1 MKKFF
6 DSRRELVS
14 SGPGSGAG
22 GGGGGSG
29 GGGSFIGRVFSIGR
43 YQVTVEEIVAE
54 GGFAIVFLVRTHQG
68 LRCALKRMYVNNEHD
83 LQICKLE
90 IQIMRDLVGHRNIVG
105 FLDSSITSV
114 GAGDVWEVLIL
125 MDFCRGGQVVNLM
138 NQRLQTGFTEA
149 EVLQIFCDTCEAV
162 ARLHQCKTPII
173 HRDLKVENILLHD
186 RGHYVLCDFGSA
198 TNRFQNPQT
207 EGVPVVEE
215 EIKKYTTLSY
225 RAPEMVNLYG
235 GMVITTK
242 ADIWAMGCLLYKLCY
257 FTLPFGESQV
267 AICDGSFT
275 IPDNSR
281 YSQDMHCLIRYM
293 LEPDPDKRP
302 DIYQVSYFAFKLVR
316 RECPVQNVHNS
327 PIPAKLPEPIRASEA
342 VAKKSQTKARLTDPV
357 PTTETSIAPRQRP
370 KAGQAQPQP
379 ISGILPIQP
388 ALTPRKRPNVAA
400 GASQAMGVGI
410 GVPPPAAAAV
420 QPAQQAPAAQAAPQ
434 PAQTANVQPQA
445 TPQHQQLFMKQQQA
459 PAFFSPQQ
467 QTNQQHQLVQSLHQ
481 QQQHS
486 ASQASALLQSKAKPV
501 PPVVNLQQ
509 QPASPAVFIAPIH
522 EPAAPHLTPIPESAA
537 VGPAADP
544 EATTAS
550 RAIHK
555 VGSLTPPS
563 SPKMA
568 SKGGHRRILSDVTH
582 SAVFGVPVSK
592 STQLLQAA
600 AAEASLNK
608 SKSASTTPSGSPC
621 SSQQSVYQ
629 PGEGGGPS
637 APPGTN
643 TQPSWNPF
651 GDDNFSKLTAEELLN
666 KDFAKLAETAKPGEK
681 ATGSSE
687 NLIPGLHAFPANAEV
702 CVDSLIPGLEAPQA
716 QRHPSA
722 QPELISTS
730 MPDPL
735 AGEDSLLGCDLLS
748 HPSTPGTQSVS
759 ALPSSSCSS
768 APPGSGSGSC
778 LEELASVSLPPGQTA
793 SDSAFLMSGGEKGT
807 EDEFDPIPVLI
818 SKNSNQELKGESN
831 GYTVLG
837 EGQETEP
844 PEGDSRA
851 DEGCVHSSDE
861 DEEEM
866 EEKEA
871 QEEDQQDGGADESD
885 AVAHDCSGSRPLLLD
900 SEDEEEPGPQLPL
913 QPPPHSSTLP
923 TQPSPTFQQPTP
935 NHSQQVPESARG
947 TAVVPDVFSKAPF
960 RITQEDAADVFA
972 NAPFPRAPIAA
983 EQQLDVFL
991 QAPFGKRK
999 EATGVTSMSPQ
1010 PKTSYTHPIVAHAV
1024 TPEQGVLGQ
1033 VAPQPFRP
1041 QALAK
1046 YSRHFEGPLP
1056 QQPVAAHRVVSNVG
1070 RQAAVGSV
1078 PVGPLHSWTSE
1089 VRAVDPF
1096 VSAPFH
1102 LKAPQEKP

>member
-14 SGPGSGAG
+14 SGPGPGAG
-22 GGGGGSG
+22 GGGAGSGG

-68 LRCALKRMYVNNEHD
+68 VRCALKRMYVNNEHD
-83 LQICKLE
+83 LQVCNLE
-90 IQIMRDLVGHRNIVG
+90 IQIMRDLVGNKNIVG
-105 FLDSSITSV
+105 FLDSSITAV

-162 ARLHQCKTPII
+162 ARLHQCNTPIV

-207 EGVPVVEE
+207 EGVPDVDE

-257 FTLPFGESQV
+257 FTLPFGESSV

-293 LEPDPDKRP
+293 LEPDPDMRP
-302 DIYQVSYFAFKLVR
+302 DIYQISYFAFKLAR
-316 RECPVQNVHNS
+316 RECPVPNVHNS
-327 PIPAKLPEPIRASEA
+327 SIPAKLPEPIRASEA
-342 VAKKSQTKARLTDPV
+342 VAKKSHTKARLTDPT
-357 PTTETSIAPRQRP
+357 PTMETSIAPRQRP
-370 KAGQAQPQP
+370 KAGHAQPQP

-400 GASQAMGVGI
+400 GAPQAIGVGI
-410 GVPPPAAAAV
+410 NVPHPAAAAV
-420 QPAQQAPAAQAAPQ
+420 QAAQQAPAAQASPQ
-434 PAQTANVQPQA
+434 PAQAANMQPQA
-445 TPQHQQLFMKQQQA
+445 TPQHQQLLIKQQQA
-459 PAFFSPQQ
+459 SPFLSPQS
-467 QTNQQHQLVQSLHQ
+467 NQQHQLVQSLLQKQ
-481 QQQHS
+481 QQT
-486 ASQASALLQSKAKPV
+486 ASQASTLLQFKAKPV
-501 PPVVNLQQ
+501 PPVSALQHQQ
-509 QPASPAVFIAPIH
+509 QHVAPVHETAAS
-522 EPAAPHLTPIPESAA
+522 HLTPIPESA
-537 VGPAADP
+537 VISPAADP
-544 EATTAS
+544 ETAG
-550 RAIHK
+550 RVLHK
-555 VGSLTPPS
+555 VGSLTPPL

-568 SKGGHRRILSDVTH
+568 PKSGHRRILSDVTH

-621 SSQQSVYQ
+621 SSQQSVYHPGDVDTQSALTAPNTQ
-629 PGEGGGPS
+629 P
-637 APPGTN
+637 N

-666 KDFAKLAETAKPGEK
+666 KDFAKLAETAAPGETI
-681 ATGSSE
+681 TGSSE
-687 NLIPGLHAFPANAEV
+687 NLIPGLNAFPAERSADIMSAGSALLTVPDPFNTLSLSDTTVKAEV

-716 QRHPSA
+716 QRHSG
-722 QPELISTS
+722 QPELI
-730 MPDPL
+730 P
-735 AGEDSLLGCDLLS
+735 
-748 HPSTPGTQSVS
+748 
-759 ALPSSSCSS
+759 
-768 APPGSGSGSC
+768 
-778 LEELASVSLPPGQTA
+778 ASVPDVQ
-793 SDSAFLMSGGEKGT
+793 
-807 EDEFDPIPVLI
+807 V
-818 SKNSNQELKGESN
+818 ESN
-831 GYTVLG
+831 GYSVLG

-844 PEGDSRA
+844 PGGASQANE
-851 DEGCVHSSDE
+851 ECVHSSEEDE
-861 DEEEM
+861 DEEE
-866 EEKEA
+866 EE
-871 QEEDQQDGGADESD
+871 EEDEDEEEEEEEDEAHKEEQGVEGAIERH
-885 AVAHDCSGSRPLLLD
+885 AAAHDCSGSRPLLMD
-900 SEDEEEPGPQLPL
+900 SEDEEEQGPQSALL
-913 QPPPHSSTLP
+913 HSSPHSSSAAP
-923 TQPSPTFQQPTP
+923 TQPSTTFHQPPPSTFAQ
-935 NHSQQVPESARG
+935 NHSQHALEPATGADV
-947 TAVVPDVFSKAPF
+947 AVDVFSKAPF
-960 RITQEDAADVFA
+960 RFAQEEAAAADVFA
-972 NAPFPRAPIAA
+972 NAPFPRAPLAA
-983 EQQLDVFL
+983 PQPFDVFS

-999 EATGVTSMSPQ
+999 EDTGAQ
-1010 PKTSYTHPIVAHAV
+1010 ASYPHAAGVHAV
-1024 TPEQGVLGQ
+1024 TPDQGALGQ
-1033 VAPQPFRP
+1033 VAQQPFRP

-1046 YSRHFEGPLP
+1046 YSRHFEGPVS
-1056 QQPVAAHRVVSNVG
+1056 QQHPVAAHRVVSNVSK
-1070 RQAAVGSV
+1070 QAAVASA

-1089 VRAVDPF
+1089 VSTVDPF
-1096 VSAPFH
+1096 VSAPFR

>member
-14 SGPGSGAG
+14 SGPGSGVG
-22 GGGGGSG
+22 GGGAGSG
-29 GGGSFIGRVFSIGR
+29 GGGSFIGRVFTIGR

-68 LRCALKRMYVNNEHD
+68 VRCALKRMYVNNEHD
-83 LQICKLE
+83 LQVCQLE
-90 IQIMRDLVGHRNIVG
+90 IQIMRDLVGNKNIVG
-105 FLDSSITSV
+105 YLDSSITAV
-114 GAGDVWEVLIL
+114 GADDVWEVLIL

-162 ARLHQCKTPII
+162 ARLHQCKTPIV

-198 TNRFQNPQT
+198 TNHFQNPET
-207 EGVPVVEE
+207 EGVAVVEE

-235 GMVITTK
+235 GMIITTK

-302 DIYQVSYFAFKLVR
+302 DVYQISYFAFKLAR
-316 RECPVQNVHNS
+316 RECPVPNVHNS

-357 PTTETSIAPRQRP
+357 PTMETSIAPRQRP

-388 ALTPRKRPNVAA
+388 ALTPRKRPTVAA
-400 GASQAMGVGI
+400 GAPQAIGVGI
-410 GVPPPAAAAV
+410 NVPPPASAAV
-420 QPAQQAPAAQAAPQ
+420 QAAQQAPAAQAAPQ
-434 PAQTANVQPQA
+434 PAPTANMQPQA
-445 TPQHQQLFMKQQQA
+445 TPQHQQLLMKQQQA
-459 PAFFSPQQ
+459 SAFLSPQS
-467 QTNQQHQLVQSLHQ
+467 NQQHQLIQSLQ
-481 QQQHS
+481 QQQT
-486 ASQASALLQSKAKPV
+486 ASQPSTLLQSKVKPV
-501 PPVVNLQQ
+501 HPVSALQLPHQ
-509 QPASPAVFIAPIH
+509 QHVALVHVHETAASL
-522 EPAAPHLTPIPESAA
+522 LTPIPESAV

-544 EATTAS
+544 ETAD
-550 RAIHK
+550 RVIHK
-555 VGSLTPPS
+555 VGSMTPPS

-568 SKGGHRRILSDVTH
+568 PKSGHRRILSDVTH

-600 AAEASLNK
+600 AAEAGLNK

-621 SSQQSVYQ
+621 SSQQSVYH
-629 PGEGGGPS
+629 PGDANAQSALTAPS
-637 APPGTN
+637 A
-643 TQPSWNPF
+643 QPSWNPF

-666 KDFAKLAETAKPGEK
+666 KDFAKLAETATPGEK
-681 ATGSSE
+681 VTGSTE
-687 NLIPGLHAFPANAEV
+687 NLIPGLNAFPAERSADIMSAGSALLTVPDPFNTLSLSDTTEKLIEGLKSPETSLLLPDLLTPANPFNSSAESSTNVKAEV

-716 QRHPSA
+716 QRHSG
-722 QPELISTS
+722 QPELLPASI
-730 MPDPL
+730 PDV
-735 AGEDSLLGCDLLS
+735 
-748 HPSTPGTQSVS
+748 Q
-759 ALPSSSCSS
+759 
-768 APPGSGSGSC
+768 
-778 LEELASVSLPPGQTA
+778 
-793 SDSAFLMSGGEKGT
+793 
-807 EDEFDPIPVLI
+807 
-818 SKNSNQELKGESN
+818 GESN
-831 GYTVLG
+831 GYSVLS

-844 PEGDSRA
+844 AKRESRA
-851 DEGCVHSSDE
+851 NEGCVHSSD
-861 DEEEM
+861 DEEE
-866 EEKEA
+866 EEE
-871 QEEDQQDGGADESD
+871 EEDEAHEEEQQDDGAVESQA
-885 AVAHDCSGSRPLLLD
+885 AVQDCSGSRPLLLD
-900 SEDEEEPGPQLPL
+900 SEDEEEPRLFV
-913 QPPPHSSTLP
+913 HSSPLSSAVP
-923 TQPSPTFQQPTP
+923 TQPPATFHQPTPSTFAP
-935 NHSQQVPESARG
+935 NHSQHVHEPAKG
-947 TAVVPDVFSKAPF
+947 PDVGADVFSKAPF
-960 RITQEDAADVFA
+960 RVAQEETADVFA
-972 NAPFPRAPIAA
+972 SAPFPRGPLAAP
-983 EQQLDVFL
+983 QHFDVFS

-999 EATGVTSMSPQ
+999 EAPGAPQSYPHGSGV
-1010 PKTSYTHPIVAHAV
+1010 HHAV
-1024 TPEQGVLGQ
+1024 TADHGVLGQ
-1033 VAPQPFRP
+1033 VVQQPFRP

-1046 YSRHFEGPLP
+1046 YSRHFEGPAP
-1056 QQPVAAHRVVSNVG
+1056 HKPVAAHRVVSNVS
-1070 RQAAVGSV
+1070 RQAAVASV

-1089 VRAVDPF
+1089 VSAVDPF

>member
-14 SGPGSGAG
+14 SGPGSGVG
-22 GGGGGSG
+22 GGGAGSG
-29 GGGSFIGRVFSIGR
+29 GGGSFIGRVFTIGR

-68 LRCALKRMYVNNEHD
+68 VRCALKRMYVNNEHD
-83 LQICKLE
+83 LQVCKLE
-90 IQIMRDLVGHRNIVG
+90 IQIMKDLVGNKHIVG
-105 FLDSSITSV
+105 FLDSSIAAV

-162 ARLHQCKTPII
+162 AHLHHCKTPII

-207 EGVPVVEE
+207 EGVPAVEE

-302 DIYQVSYFAFKLVR
+302 DVYQISYFAFKLAR
-316 RECPVQNVHNS
+316 RECPVPNVNNS

-357 PTTETSIAPRQRP
+357 PTLETSIAPRQRP

-400 GASQAMGVGI
+400 GAPQAIGVGI
-410 GVPPPAAAAV
+410 NVPPPATAAV
-420 QPAQQAPAAQAAPQ
+420 QAAQQAPAAPQ
-434 PAQTANVQPQA
+434 PAQTANMQPQA
-445 TPQHQQLFMKQQQA
+445 TPQHQQLLMKQQQA
-459 PAFFSPQQ
+459 SGFLSPQS
-467 QTNQQHQLVQSLHQ
+467 NQQHHLVQSLQ
-481 QQQHS
+481 QQQQA
-486 ASQASALLQSKAKPV
+486 ASQASTLLHSKAKPV
-501 PPVVNLQQ
+501 PPVITLQLQHQQ
-509 QPASPAVFIAPIH
+509 QLHVAPVH
-522 EPAAPHLTPIPESAA
+522 ETTAPHLTAIPESAV

-544 EATTAS
+544 ETAS
-550 RAIHK
+550 RGIQK

-568 SKGGHRRILSDVTH
+568 AKSGHRRILSDVTH

-621 SSQQSVYQ
+621 SSQQSVYH
-629 PGEGGGPS
+629 PGDNETQSALPAPS
-637 APPGTN
+637 

-666 KDFAKLAETAKPGEK
+666 KDFAKLAETAAPGEK
-681 ATGSSE
+681 VTGSSE
-687 NLIPGLHAFPANAEV
+687 NLIPGLNTFPDV
-702 CVDSLIPGLEAPQA
+702 Q
-716 QRHPSA
+716 
-722 QPELISTS
+722 
-730 MPDPL
+730 
-735 AGEDSLLGCDLLS
+735 
-748 HPSTPGTQSVS
+748 
-759 ALPSSSCSS
+759 
-768 APPGSGSGSC
+768 
-778 LEELASVSLPPGQTA
+778 
-793 SDSAFLMSGGEKGT
+793 
-807 EDEFDPIPVLI
+807 
-818 SKNSNQELKGESN
+818 GESN
-831 GYTVLG
+831 GYSVLG

-844 PEGDSRA
+844 QEGDSQSH
-851 DEGCVHSSDE
+851 EGCMHSSDE
-861 DEEEM
+861 DDDDDEEE
-866 EEKEA
+866 EEVHKEE
-871 QEEDQQDGGADESD
+871 QENVVAIKSH
-885 AVAHDCSGSRPLLLD
+885 AAAHDSSGARPLLLD
-900 SEDEEEPGPQLPL
+900 SEDEEEQGPQLAL
-913 QPPPHSSTLP
+913 HSSPHSSAVP
-923 TQPSPTFQQPTP
+923 TQPSTTFHQPTP
-935 NHSQQVPESARG
+935 STFAQNHSQHVHEPAKG
-947 TAVVPDVFSKAPF
+947 ANVAADVFSKAPF
-960 RITQEDAADVFA
+960 RIAQEEPADVFA
-972 NAPFPRAPIAA
+972 NAPFPRGPLAAP
-983 EQQLDVFL
+983 QQFDVFS

-999 EATGVTSMSPQ
+999 EAVGGQLSYPHAAGV
-1010 PKTSYTHPIVAHAV
+1010 HAV
-1024 TPEQGVLGQ
+1024 TPDQGVLGQ
-1033 VAPQPFRP
+1033 VAQQPFRP

-1046 YSRHFEGPLP
+1046 YSRHFEGPVP
-1056 QQPVAAHRVVSNVG
+1056 QQSVAAHRVVSNVS
-1070 RQAAVGSV
+1070 RQAAVASV

-1089 VRAVDPF
+1089 VGAVDPF

>member
-14 SGPGSGAG
+14 SGPGSGVG
-22 GGGGGSG
+22 GGGGGCGGGGGGSGSG

-54 GGFAIVFLVRTHQG
+54 GGFAIVFLVRTHQN

-83 LQICKLE
+83 LQVCKLE
-90 IQIMRDLVGHRNIVG
+90 IQIMRDLVGNKNIVG
-105 FLDSSITSV
+105 FLDSSITAV

-162 ARLHQCKTPII
+162 ARLHQCKSPIV

-198 TNRFQNPQT
+198 TNHFQNPQT

-235 GMVITTK
+235 GKIITTK

-302 DIYQVSYFAFKLVR
+302 DIYQISYFAFKLAR
-316 RECPVQNVHNS
+316 RECPVPNVHNS

-342 VAKKSQTKARLTDPV
+342 VAKKSQTKARLTDPI

-388 ALTPRKRPNVAA
+388 ALTPRKRPSVAS
-400 GASQAMGVGI
+400 GPPQAIGVGI
-410 GVPPPAAAAV
+410 SVPPPAAAAV

-434 PAQTANVQPQA
+434 PAQPANMQPPQA
-445 TPQHQQLFMKQQQA
+445 TPQHQQLLMKQQQA
-459 PAFFSPQQ
+459 FLSPQS
-467 QTNQQHQLVQSLHQ
+467 NQQHQLVQSLHHHQHQQHQHQ
-481 QQQHS
+481 QQLT
-486 ASQASALLQSKAKPV
+486 ASQAATLLQSKAKT
-501 PPVVNLQQ
+501 PVVALQMQHQQ
-509 QPASPAVFIAPIH
+509 QQQHVVAVH
-522 EPAAPHLTPIPESAA
+522 ETAVSHLTPIPESAV

-544 EATTAS
+544 ETTG
-550 RAIHK
+550 RGIHK

-563 SPKMA
+563 SPKTA
-568 SKGGHRRILSDVTH
+568 PKSGHRRILSDVTH
-582 SAVFGVPVSK
+582 STVFGVPVSK

-621 SSQQSVYQ
+621 SSQQSVYH
-629 PGEGGGPS
+629 PGEVDAQAALTAPS
-637 APPGTN
+637 

-666 KDFAKLAETAKPGEK
+666 KDFAKLSETAAPGEK
-681 ATGSSE
+681 SMGSSE
-687 NLIPGLHAFPANAEV
+687 DLIPGLNAFPEKLIEGLKSPETSLLLPDLLTLADPFNSSAENSTNAKTAV

-716 QRHPSA
+716 QRHSG
-722 QPELISTS
+722 QPELVPAS
-730 MPDPL
+730 MPD
-735 AGEDSLLGCDLLS
+735 
-748 HPSTPGTQSVS
+748 V
-759 ALPSSSCSS
+759 
-768 APPGSGSGSC
+768 
-778 LEELASVSLPPGQTA
+778 
-793 SDSAFLMSGGEKGT
+793 
-807 EDEFDPIPVLI
+807 
-818 SKNSNQELKGESN
+818 QEESN
-831 GYTVLG
+831 GYSVLG

-844 PEGDSRA
+844 PQEEPQTN
-851 DEGCVHSSDE
+851 EGCVHSSDE
-861 DEEEM
+861 DEE
-866 EEKEA
+866 KEA
-871 QEEDQQDGGADESD
+871 NKEDQKVEGAID
-885 AVAHDCSGSRPLLLD
+885 AAAHDCSGSMPLLMD
-900 SEDEEEPGPQLPL
+900 SEDEEEPQLAL
-913 QPPPHSSTLP
+913 HSAP
-923 TQPSPTFQQPTP
+923 TQPSTTFHQATP
-935 NHSQQVPESARG
+935 STFAQNHSQHAHEPAKGAEV
-947 TAVVPDVFSKAPF
+947 AVDVFSKAPF
-960 RITQEDAADVFA
+960 RIGQEDSCDVFA
-972 NAPFPRAPIAA
+972 NAPFPRAPLSAQ
-983 EQQLDVFL
+983 QQLDVFS

-999 EATGVTSMSPQ
+999 EATGTPLKTPYPHPAAVQSVTLD
-1010 PKTSYTHPIVAHAV
+1010 
-1024 TPEQGVLGQ
+1024 QGALGQ
-1033 VAPQPFRP
+1033 VAQQPFRP

-1046 YSRHFEGPLP
+1046 YSRHFEGPVP
-1056 QQPVAAHRVVSNVG
+1056 QQPVAAHRVVSNVS
-1070 RQAAVGSV
+1070 RQAAVASV

-1089 VRAVDPF
+1089 VSAVDPF

>member
-14 SGPGSGAG
+14 TGPGSGAG
-22 GGGGGSG
+22 GGGAGSG
-29 GGGSFIGRVFSIGR
+29 GGGSFIGRVFTIGR

-68 LRCALKRMYVNNEHD
+68 VRCALKRMYVNNEDD
-83 LQICKLE
+83 LQVCKLE
-90 IQIMRDLVGHRNIVG
+90 IQIMRDLVGNKNIVG
-105 FLDSSITSV
+105 FLDSSITAV

-138 NQRLQTGFTEA
+138 NQRLQTGFTEP

-162 ARLHQCKTPII
+162 ARLHQCKSPII

-198 TNRFQNPQT
+198 TNHFQNPQT

-235 GMVITTK
+235 GKVITTK

-275 IPDNSR
+275 IPDISR

-302 DIYQVSYFAFKLVR
+302 DIYQISYFAFKLAR
-316 RECPVQNVHNS
+316 RECPIPNVHNL

-379 ISGILPIQP
+379 IGILPIQP

-400 GASQAMGVGI
+400 GGPQAIGVGI
-410 GVPPPAAAAV
+410 SVPPPAATAV
-420 QPAQQAPAAQAAPQ
+420 QPSPQSSATQATPQ
-434 PAQTANVQPQA
+434 TAQTTNVQPQA
-445 TPQHQQLFMKQQQA
+445 TPQHHQLLVKQQQA
-459 PAFFSPQQ
+459 FLSLQS
-467 QTNQQHQLVQSLHQ
+467 NQQMAGRGNQL
-481 QQQHS
+481 
-486 ASQASALLQSKAKPV
+486 P
-501 PPVVNLQQ
+501 
-509 QPASPAVFIAPIH
+509 
-522 EPAAPHLTPIPESAA
+522 
-537 VGPAADP
+537 
-544 EATTAS
+544 
-550 RAIHK
+550 K

-563 SPKMA
+563 SPKIA
-568 SKGGHRRILSDVTH
+568 PKSGHRRILSDVTH

-621 SSQQSVYQ
+621 SSQQSVYH
-629 PGEGGGPS
+629 PGEGDVPLS
-637 APPGTN
+637 LAAPTA
-643 TQPSWNPF
+643 QPSWNPF

-666 KDFAKLAETAKPGEK
+666 KDFAKLAETAAPGEK
-681 ATGSSE
+681 ITGSSE
-687 NLIPGLHAFPANAEV
+687 NLIPGFTAFPEKLIEGLKSPETLLLPDLLTPADPFNSTAESSTNAKAEV

-716 QRHPSA
+716 QRHST
-722 QPELISTS
+722 QPEFIPASI
-730 MPDPL
+730 PDSL
-735 AGEDSLLGCDLLS
+735 TGEESLLGCDLLS
-748 HPSTPGTQSVS
+748 HSSPHGHQSVS
-759 ALPSSSCSS
+759 ALATSCSS
-768 APPGSGSGSC
+768 APSGSSSGSC
-778 LEELASVSLPPGQTA
+778 LEERPPAQ
-793 SDSAFLMSGGEKGT
+793 SAP
-807 EDEFDPIPVLI
+807 DP
-818 SKNSNQELKGESN
+818 QGESN
-831 GYTVLG
+831 DYTVLE
-837 EGQETEP
+837 EGQEIEA
-844 PEGDSRA
+844 PEVDVQT
-851 DEGCVHSSDE
+851 DEDCVHSS
-861 DEEEM
+861 EEE
-866 EEKEA
+866 EEKEVHK
-871 QEEDQQDGGADESD
+871 EDQQDGGAAESHI
-885 AVAHDCSGSRPLLLD
+885 AVHDLSGSRPLLLD
-900 SEDEEEPGPQLPL
+900 SDDEDEQGPQLDL
-913 QPPPHSSTLP
+913 HSSAQSNADP
-923 TQPSPTFQQPTP
+923 TQQPTTTFDQP
-935 NHSQQVPESARG
+935 TLSTFAQNHTQHVPEPAQG
-947 TAVVPDVFSKAPF
+947 ANVAADVFSKAPF
-960 RITQEDAADVFA
+960 QIVQEDFADVFT
-972 NAPFPRAPIAA
+972 NAPFLRGPLEAQ
-983 EQQLDVFL
+983 QQLDVFS

-999 EATGVTSMSPQ
+999 EAAGAQPMASHPHIAGV
-1010 PKTSYTHPIVAHAV
+1010 HAV
-1024 TPEQGVLGQ
+1024 SPDQDALGQ

-1046 YSRHFEGPLP
+1046 YSRHFEGPVP
-1056 QQPVAAHRVVSNVG
+1056 QQLVAAHRVVSNVS
-1070 RQAAVGSV
+1070 RQEAVASV

-1089 VRAVDPF
+1089 VSAVDPF